1 MANRSRS
8 TSPSVA
14 ADRMAPMPKGA
25 RLAVD
30 SGTKD
35 SVSIAP
41 SEYRGL
47 VLALGKVVSNF
58 ARSPQTLDSQFEPA
72 LCDFV
77 GALDIER
84 STIYLSGGKVYSWAK
99 PGLNPVKI
107 INSGDFPYTWKTIQ
121 EKGSFAYLS
130 PEELPAAAAAERDY
144 YRHNGPASLLVL
156 PLIAAGTVFGGMAFE
171 AITYNRSWP
180 ADLIQ
185 QLKLVA
191 DLFASGLVIS
201 QAKAD
206 VAIQL
211 RFERCISDISASL
224 VNLPAEQTDQ
234 RITEA
239 LRETGEALGLERMSF
254 FKRSPI
260 EEHFIRTHSWV
271 KGGADAVPR
280 QLLYDHALVLAKLL
294 LAGQTLR
301 YGFLSDMPAE
311 AEQLRT
317 YLEMHGIRSFMA
329 MPISMGGRVV
339 AGISIAS
346 AKQDPPWDTVLI
358 RRLTL
363 LGETLANAQ
372 VRHQQDE
379 IVAAHQARL
388 RLAMQ
393 ASKSHGWDWN
403 IETGSSVWFGDSKS
417 IFGVSPDG
425 PTRGLEDFLSYVHAD
440 DRDRLKGSLERA
452 IRDHTPFEEEYRV
465 VRTDGRLRWVSD
477 RGSVF
482 YGSDGSPK
490 RMIGIA
496 VDITDHKEVEAAR
509 IVAEARYGQLLES
522 IEAIVWR
529 ADPES
534 YQFTFVSRQAE
545 EILGYPLAQWLESAD
560 FWADH
565 IHPEDRDRVLEACD
579 RDTEEGRDHVLEYR
593 MIAADG
599 RVVWLH
605 DKVTVMT
612 ENASPVGLI
621 GIMVDITVLK
631 EAEERVRNLGGR
643 LIEAQETERS
653 RIARELHDDI
663 NQRIALV
670 AIDLERLGKE
680 TLLSGREFRRHTR
693 ALWKKTSEITSQISR
708 LCGQLHSS
716 KLEHLGLVPAV
727 RDLCDVMAERHS
739 IRIAFSARSV
749 PRQLR
754 ADLSL
759 CLFRMCQE
767 SLANIVK
774 HSACSRATVKLAV
787 KRGSVEFIVTD
798 NGRGFDPDARLGSGL
813 GLISMRERASLLG
826 GQFSVKAAPG
836 SGTTVL
842 ARFPIPSTETTGRKG
857 TGALL

>member
-1 MANRSRS
+1 MANRRN
-8 TSPSVA
+8 TSAA
-14 ADRMAPMPKGA
+14 ADLAADNVVRMPQGA

-30 SGTKD
+30 GGTKD
-35 SVSIAP
+35 NVSTAP
-41 SEYRGL
+41 SEYQRL

-58 ARSPQTLDSQFEPA
+58 ALSPETLDSQFEPA

-77 GALDIER
+77 KAVDIER
-84 STIYLSGGKVYSWAK
+84 GTIYLSGGKVHSWAK

-107 INSGDFPYTWKTIQ
+107 INSGDFPYTWKMCQ
-121 EKGSFAYLS
+121 EKGSFAYSS
-130 PEELPAAAAAERDY
+130 PEELPVAAAERDY
-144 YRHNGPASLLVL
+144 YRHNGPASLLLL
-156 PLIAAGTVFGGMAFE
+156 PLIAAGTVFGGVSFE
-171 AITYNRSWP
+171 TITYKRSWP
-180 ADLIQ
+180 ADLTL

-206 VAIQL
+206 LATQL

-224 VNLPAEQTDQ
+224 VNLPAEQTDR

-239 LRETGEALGLERMSF
+239 LAETGEALGLERMSF
-254 FKRSPI
+254 FKRRST

-271 KGGADAVPR
+271 RGGADAVPR

-294 LAGQTLR
+294 LEGQTLK

-346 AKQDPPWDTVLI
+346 AKQNPPWETVLI

-363 LGETLANAQ
+363 LGETLANAL

-379 IVAAHQARL
+379 IVAAHQTRL

-425 PTRGLEDFLSYVHAD
+425 HSGGFEDFLSYVHAD

-452 IRDHTPFEEEYRV
+452 IRDHAPFEEEYRV
-465 VRTDGRLRWVSD
+465 VRTDGFLRWVSD

-482 YGSDGSPK
+482 YGPDGSPK

-496 VDITDHKEVEAAR
+496 VDITDRKESELARTAA
-509 IVAEARYGQLLES
+509 ETRYGQLLES
-522 IEAIVWR
+522 IEAIAWR
-529 ADPES
+529 ADPVS
-534 YQFTFVSRQAE
+534 FQFSFVSRQAE
-545 EILGYPLAQWLESAD
+545 QILGYPIDRWLQDAN
-560 FWADH
+560 FWRDH
-565 IHPEDRDRVLEACD
+565 VHPDDRNWVVDACI
-579 RDTEEGRDHVLEYR
+579 RDTEQGRGHVLEYR

-599 RVVWLH
+599 RAVWLH
-605 DKVTVMT
+605 DKVTVLM
-612 ENASPVGLI
+612 ENGRPIELI
-621 GIMVDITVLK
+621 GIMLDITSVK
-631 EAEERVRNLGGR
+631 EAEERLRALGGK
-643 LIEAQETERS
+643 LIEAQELERS

-663 NQRIALV
+663 NQRLALI
-670 AIDLERLGKE
+670 AIDLERFGKQ
-680 TLLSGREFRRHTR
+680 RFRMQPEIRRQCR
-693 ALWKKTSEITSQISR
+693 AVWRMISDISSRISR

-739 IRIAFSARSV
+739 TRIAFSARSV

-798 NGRGFDPDARLGSGL
+798 NGRGFDPDARSGSGL

-826 GQFSVKAAPG
+826 GQFSVKSAPG

-842 ARFPIPSTETTGRKG
+842 ARFPIPSTETRGRKG